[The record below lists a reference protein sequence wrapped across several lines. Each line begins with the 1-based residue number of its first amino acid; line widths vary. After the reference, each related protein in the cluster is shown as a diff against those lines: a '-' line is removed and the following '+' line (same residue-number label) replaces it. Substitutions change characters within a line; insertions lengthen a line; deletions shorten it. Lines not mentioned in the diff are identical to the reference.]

1 MIVWGPML
9 DKCSLN
15 KLQKLQNKAVNTLFP
30 KLNMDLCFTK
40 SKILRV
46 KSLIK
51 LEEYKLGYKM
61 CHNLL
66 PRPLHNCLLTE
77 HCDRT
82 TEKMHSY
89 NTRHKSTPNL
99 PHAKTRKYRNSLL
112 FSTIQSYMHLPLD
125 CKDSK
130 TLVSFVK
137 KCKTML
143 LKA

>member
-1 MIVWGPML
+1 M
-9 DKCSLN
+9 
-15 KLQKLQNKAVNTLFP
+15 LFP
-30 KLNMDLCFTK
+30 KLNTELCFTK

-66 PRPLHNCLLTE
+66 PRPLHDCLLTD

-82 TEKMHSY
+82 TEKRHSY

-130 TLVSFVK
+130 TLASFVK

-143 LKA
+143 LKSLNINL